1 MSDAV
6 KWYPGEQNGL
16 RYWTAYPG
24 SHTVMY
30 VREVQ
35 VGVLFRWSVSDETG
49 VCSDGHADSPED
61 AQEAA
66 CAAYDA
72 L

>member
-1 MSDAV
+1 MSEGFM
-6 KWYPGEQNGL
+6 WYPGETPGR

-24 SHTVMY
+24 SHTVMC

-35 VGVLFRWSVSDETG
+35 HGVFSWSVSDETG
-49 VCSDGHADSPED
+49 IEADGHADSCEA

-66 CAAYDA
+66 AAAYVA